1 MKLTVELLSAGQ
13 RLDKFLAGHLH
24 GVSRA
29 TIMKF
34 LKEGGA
40 RINNG
45 KARPG
50 MRVATGDVIELDG
63 WEAALE
69 RIRAGQPEGQP
80 KIARKPRPSDLEVLY
95 EDDVLLA
102 INKPPG
108 IVMHPGKGHEDEGL
122 DRMLREQF
130 GANVRLVHRIDRDT
144 SGVVVAAR
152 GHPNAARRI
161 SRDFAEGDV
170 EKEYLAFTLGVPEP
184 AKGVCDEP
192 LYDTKAEGEKVR
204 VDPRG
209 RSARTDYETLEV
221 RGKYALVSARPH
233 TGRRHQIRVH
243 LAYRGAPL
251 AIDPIHG
258 SRKKIRLSDVRPD
271 LPRSWKN
278 PVILGRMP
286 LHAAKLTVRHPESGQ
301 DLTIEAPLPADLA
314 EFWRLSDESSDIG

>member
-1 MKLTVELLSAGQ
+1 MKFTVELLSAGQ
-13 RLDKFLAGHLH
+13 RLDKFLAGHMH

-29 TIMKF
+29 SIMKF

-40 RINNG
+40 RVNNS

-50 MRVATGDVIELDG
+50 LRVAVGDIVELTD
-63 WEAALE
+63 WETSLK

-80 KIARKPRPSDLEVLY
+80 QIARKPVRSDLEVLY
-95 EDDVLLA
+95 EDEFLLA

-108 IVMHPGKGHEDEGL
+108 LVMHPGKGHEDEGL
-122 DRMLREQF
+122 DGMLREQF

-170 EKEYLAFTLGVPEP
+170 EKEYFAFTQGVPEP
-184 AKGVCDEP
+184 RKGVCDEP

-209 RSARTDYETLEV
+209 RSARTEYETLEV
-221 RGKYALVSARPH
+221 HGDYALVLARPR

-251 AIDPIHG
+251 VIDPIHG

-278 PVILGRMP
+278 PVVLARMP
-286 LHAAKLTVRHPESGQ
+286 LHAAKLTLRHPETGQ

-314 EFWRLSDESSDIG
+314 EFWRLSGESSDIG

>member
-1 MKLTVELLSAGQ
+1 MKLTVELPSSGQ

-40 RINNG
+40 RVNG
-45 KARPG
+45 YKARPG
-50 MRVATGDVIELDG
+50 IRVGVGDVVELQG
-63 WEAALE
+63 WEQAVK
-69 RIRAGQPEGQP
+69 RIRSGQPEGQP
-80 KIARKPRPSDLEVLY
+80 KIARDPLRSDIEVLY
-95 EDDVLLA
+95 EDEYLLA
-102 INKPPG
+102 INKPAG
-108 IVMHPGKGHEDEGL
+108 LVMHPGKGHEDEGL
-122 DRMLREQF
+122 DRILREQF

-144 SGVVVAAR
+144 SGVVIAAR

-161 SRDFAEGDV
+161 TRDFAEGDV
-170 EKEYLAFTLGVPEP
+170 EKEYLAFTLGVPKP
-184 AKGVCDEP
+184 RKGVCEEP

-209 RSARTDYETLEV
+209 RPARTDYETLEV
-221 RGKYALVSARPH
+221 HGDYALVSARPR

-243 LAYRGAPL
+243 LAFLGAPL
-251 AIDPIHG
+251 VIDPIHG

-278 PVILGRMP
+278 PVVLGRMP
-286 LHAAKLTVRHPESGQ
+286 LHAAKLTVRHPETGR
-301 DLTIEAPLPADLA
+301 DLTIEAPLAADLA
-314 EFWRLSDESSDIG
+314 EFWRLSGESSDVG